1 MFIHFIHG
9 FQIDVQLKALI
20 GLGIWIN
27 YLISE
32 LKFNHNINK
41 LGSFLTRYNEYMMKD
56 EIKSLYQDYIKNS
69 NVPFTLKSQ
78 VNIIIF
84 KL

>member
-1 MFIHFIHG
+1 MAWVYVFNY
-9 FQIDVQLKALI
+9 K
-20 GLGIWIN
+20 

-32 LKFNHNINK
+32 LKFNHYINK
-41 LGSFLTRYNEYMMKD
+41 LVSFLTRYNEYMMKD

-78 VNIIIF
+78 VNIIFF